1 MSAAADP
8 TLYLDADGLMLP
20 IEPGDLALRDKYEAL
35 IREDYARC
43 HPGDTLE
50 WLKYRARFSKQD
62 QGLLY
67 DWMAVATRK
76 ARQMGWVS

>member
-1 MSAAADP
+1 MSAAEDP
-8 TLYLDADGLMLP
+8 TLYLAADGLMLP
-20 IEPGDLALRDKYEAL
+20 IEPGDPELRDEYEAL

-50 WLKYRARFSKQD
+50 WLKHRARFSKED

-67 DWMAVATRK
+67 DWMAVAVRK
-76 ARQMGWVS
+76 ARQMGGVP